1 MCTHLSPHKIL
12 ISIPYKLM
20 LDSYYTTNVKHVES
34 WYFKSM
40 QNCYEIVCTNSQ
52 SLQNFQPH
60 RQSLSS
66 FELEHFKEEYISTK
80 DISPYTFC

>member
-1 MCTHLSPHKIL
+1 
-12 ISIPYKLM
+12 M

-40 QNCYEIVCTNSQ
+40 ENCYEIVCASFQ
-52 SLQNFQPH
+52 SLQNFH
-60 RQSLSS
+60 HQSLPS

-80 DISPYTFC
+80 DILHILLTQVEEVL